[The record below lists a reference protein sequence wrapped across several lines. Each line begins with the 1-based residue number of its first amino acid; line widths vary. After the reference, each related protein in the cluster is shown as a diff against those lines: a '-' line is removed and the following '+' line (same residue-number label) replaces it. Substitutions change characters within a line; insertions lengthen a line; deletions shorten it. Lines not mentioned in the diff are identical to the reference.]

1 MCVSAA
7 TVKHQLHLISTNL
20 EIVLWP
26 PVEQCMF
33 LIHLLLCLLV
43 HQLAKTVLTDPSMI
57 LNIAQIPAKLEEWDQ
72 VAIIVLAEQIVVGI
86 RSQHLMVNAVPQQS
100 ATALEVVISLVKQET
115 AKVTAIRM
123 LLQLIHHLALF
134 AE

>member
-86 RSQHLMVNAVPQQS
+86 RSQHLMVNAVLQQS
-100 ATALEVVISLVKQET
+100 ATALVVVISLVKQET

>member
-7 TVKHQLHLISTNL
+7 TVKHQILLTNTRL
-20 EIVLWP
+20 LIVLWP

-86 RSQHLMVNAVPQQS
+86 RSQHLMVNAVLQRS